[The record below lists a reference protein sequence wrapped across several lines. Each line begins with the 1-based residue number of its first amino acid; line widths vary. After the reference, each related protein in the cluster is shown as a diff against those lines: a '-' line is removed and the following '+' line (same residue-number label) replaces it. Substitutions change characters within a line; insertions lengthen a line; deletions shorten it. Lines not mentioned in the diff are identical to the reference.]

1 MSRFNISGHRSKPAV
16 ATVSAP
22 LGTVS
27 RTAPDTHTFE
37 GAPAWKKD
45 AKTDLFLRASA
56 SFADGSSAFYESGA
70 QRDRILLDLAAEVA
84 VRDPRWFGEFL
95 PWLRRTAN
103 IRTAALMAAAAG
115 VKAQLDAGY
124 ETEAGAAS
132 RRALVDSVLY
142 RADEPGEMLAFWTA
156 TYGRK
161 VPKPVKRGIA
171 DAVRRLYSERSL
183 LKYDTATK
191 GYRFGDVLNLVHAAP
206 DPDKPWQ
213 GELFQYA
220 LDRRHHP
227 DTAVVPESNRALTTH
242 CALMQLPVSER
253 RAVVLAADGQEQLA
267 AAGMT
272 WETLAGWIQGP
283 MDKAAWEAVIPS
295 MGYMALIRNLR
306 NFDEAGVSDSVASE
320 VIARVQSPEQVAK
333 SRQLP
338 FRFYSAYLHALSLRW
353 GHALETALDLCLPN
367 IPEFTGRT
375 LVLTDTSGSMTNAVS
390 DKSKLQCL
398 EAAALFASAVA
409 QRNTGHVDLYQYADF
424 PAKMVV
430 PKGGSVL
437 RMTEAIRQ
445 HANKVGWGT
454 NIEGSVRQTY
464 DRHDRV
470 IIFSDAQGTVSSGKS
485 AQGVGSAVPE
495 NVPVYLFNI
504 QGYSASPMPTG
515 SAARFDLGG
524 LSDQTFK
531 LIPLLEQGYGGSWPW
546 EVEDTHG

>member
-1 MSRFNISGHRSKPAV
+1 MSRFNISGHQSKPAV

-27 RTAPDTHTFE
+27 RTTPDTHTFE

-84 VRDPRWFGEFL
+84 VSDPRWFGEFL

-103 IRTAALMAAAAG
+103 MRTSALMAAAAG

-124 ETEAGAAS
+124 ETGAGVAS
-132 RRALVDSVLY
+132 RRALIDSVLY

-183 LKYDTATK
+183 LKYDTLSK

-206 DPDKPWQ
+206 DASKPWQ
-213 GELFQYA
+213 GDLFRHA
-220 LDRRHHP
+220 LDRRHGNVVGISESLRTIHANLALREDDRIESWTNP
-227 DTAVVPESNRALTTH
+227 DRLG
-242 CALMQLPVSER
+242 
-253 RAVVLAADGQEQLA
+253 D
-267 AAGMT
+267 AGMT
-272 WETLAGWIQGP
+272 WEDALSAVGSKT
-283 MDKAAWEAVIPS
+283 DKRKLWEALIPS
-295 MGYMALIRNLR
+295 MGYMALLRNLR
-306 NFDEAGVSDSVASE
+306 NFDESGVSNQVASE
-320 VIARVQSPEQVAK
+320 VIARIQNPEQVAK

-409 QRNTGHVDLYQYADF
+409 RRNADHVDLYQYADF

-485 AQGVGSAVPE
+485 AQGVGSAVPA